1 MPKKL
6 DAEQAIADPKLGY
19 EQAVAELEGLIG
31 KMESGKL
38 SLEDTLESYKRGAQ
52 LLKHCQGILDQ
63 VEQQVKIFQEKD

>member
-6 DAEQAIADPKLGY
+6 DTEQALADPKMGY

-38 SLEDTLESYKRGAQ
+38 SLEEILESYKRGAQ